1 MQERNFTLHE
11 YRGTAI
17 QIAEILGD
25 IHAANI
31 IRKDINPAKI
41 IAPVKLPP

>member
-1 MQERNFTLHE
+1 MLMQERNFTLHE
-11 YRGTAI
+11 YPGIAL

-31 IRKDINPAKI
+31 IYKDINP
-41 IAPVKLPP
+41 PKLSHL